1 MPEVVAFTAPREV
14 VLQPCDPMPMI
25 DGGVRVQ
32 TLYSGVSA
40 GTELTAYRGSN
51 AYLTRFWDA
60 QERVF
65 RDGSPSFPYPVV
77 GWGYSEVGR
86 VVEVAE
92 GVTNVSIG
100 DVVHGIWGHRSDAV
114 LPAANVAWRVL
125 PEGTDPQVGTFARV
139 AAVALNGVLAA
150 DARLGETV
158 AIFGQG
164 VIGLLATQLAVLSG
178 LTVIAVDADPGRLA
192 QACSYGA
199 AHVVDARDAKGAG
212 LLIRELVP
220 GGVDAAI
227 ELSGVAAALHE
238 AIRCVTVEGTV
249 AACGVYQNGAEAL
262 RLGDEFHHNRVRIVA
277 SQISGVPVQLGHRW
291 DQPRLVRTV
300 MSLALSGKLDVLG
313 LVTDV
318 ADASDVGAMFER
330 LDRGDPGI
338 LQVLLK
344 FAD

>member
-1 MPEVVAFTAPREV
+1 MPEVVAFTGPKQV
-14 VLQPCDPMPMI
+14 VLQDCEPMPMI

-60 QERVF
+60 TERVF
-65 RDGSPSFPYPVV
+65 RDGEPSFPYPVV

-86 VVEVAE
+86 VVEVAD
-92 GVTNVSIG
+92 GVTDVAPG

-114 LPAANVAWRVL
+114 VPAANVTGRVL
-125 PEGTDPQVGTFARV
+125 PDGVDPRVGTFARV
-139 AAVALNGVLAA
+139 AAVALNAVLAS

-164 VIGLLATQLAVLSG
+164 VIGLLATQLSVRSG
-178 LTVIAVDADPGRLA
+178 VRVIAVDADPGRLEKA
-192 QACSYGA
+192 RTYGA
-199 AHVVDARDAKGAG
+199 AHVVDARDPKGAG

-227 ELSGVAAALHE
+227 ELSGVAAALHQ
-238 AIRCVTVEGTV
+238 AIRCVVVEGTV
-249 AACGVYQNGAEAL
+249 AAAGVYQGGAEAL
-262 RLGDEFHHNRVRIVA
+262 RLGDEFHHNRVRVVA
-277 SQISGVPVQLGHRW
+277 SQISGVPVQLGQRW
-291 DQPRLVRTV
+291 NQPRLVRTV
-300 MSLALSGKLDVLG
+300 LGLALAGRLDVLG

-318 ADASDVGAMFER
+318 VDAGDVAAVFER